1 MPSTVF
7 EKRCE
12 SGHIW
17 SSRGALP
24 RDLAGFLRRSPRW
37 ADHLGSSLIGPR
49 APLALATA
57 PARPSETRSA
67 RPATRTPSPWSRTDR
82 RAIGTHCR
90 TVWAWSSLTR
100 RAAGHFAPHRVGPR
114 PAASRAPGPAG
125 SGAALHRR
133 RRRRRAVVR
142 LRPGQRLR
150 DRSTIGARRPL
161 SRASVRWWQPSSD
174 WWQPS
179 SEVTGGGPTRRAGA
193 GRHDSHAPAQ
203 GRRAH
208 PPQCPPRRH
217 RPQQSRPAAAPLRRG
232 AGQLQRASP
241 HRC

>member
-1 MPSTVF
+1 MSFRSVPAARPTTWPGPCSRSSASTA
-7 EKRCE
+7 CNA
-12 SGHIW
+12 
-17 SSRGALP
+17 RGDGWYVPPPPHRARPRVRPKPVSTDHAQCRAREAL
-24 RDLAGFLRRSPRW
+24 R
-37 ADHLGSSLIGPR
+37 IGPH
-49 APLALATA
+49 LVQQGCT
-57 PARPSETRSA
+57 PARPCRVPTQISPMGRSLGFVAHRASRTPCLGDRTSETRSA

-150 DRSTIGARRPL
+150 DRSTIGARRPP
-161 SRASVRWWQPSSD
+161 SRASVRW
-174 WWQPS
+174 
-179 SEVTGGGPTRRAGA
+179 
-193 GRHDSHAPAQ
+193 
-203 GRRAH
+203 
-208 PPQCPPRRH
+208 
-217 RPQQSRPAAAPLRRG
+217 
-232 AGQLQRASP
+232 
-241 HRC
+241 